1 MNTHAAEATTTSPDL
16 EDPRTSGQQPPFPEQ
31 RQSPPGLEAEMEPSP
46 DYGESTYQG
55 HGRLSGRVALVTG
68 ADSGIGRAVALA
80 YAREGADVAVSY
92 LDEHEDAK
100 VTCGIVEEAGRRFID
115 APGDIGDERYSR
127 ALVERTVDE
136 LGRLDILVNNAAH
149 QDRFERFE
157 DITPEEWHRT
167 FDANIHAMFYLSQA
181 AYPHLRPGS
190 SIINT
195 TSVQAYSPSAN
206 LLAYA
211 TTKGAILTFTKGLS
225 QLLIEDG
232 IRVNA
237 VAPGPIW
244 TPIIPA
250 STAAEQT
257 AEFGRQSPLGRPGQP
272 RELAPVYV
280 LLASDEASYITGTV
294 YTVAGGM
301 TLP

>member
-1 MNTHAAEATTTSPDL
+1 
-16 EDPRTSGQQPPFPEQ
+16 
-31 RQSPPGLEAEMEPSP
+31 MEPSP
-46 DYGESTYQG
+46 DYGEDTYQG
-55 HGRLSGRVALVTG
+55 HGRLTGKVAIITG

-80 YAREGADVAVSY
+80 YAREGADVVVSY
-92 LDEHEDAK
+92 LDEREDAQ
-100 VTCGIVEEAGRRFID
+100 VTCRIVADAGRRFID
-115 APGDIGDERYSR
+115 APGDIGSEPHSR
-127 ALVERTVDE
+127 ALVERTVGE

-157 DITPEEWHRT
+157 DITSAEWHRT

-225 QLLIEDG
+225 QLLIDDG

-250 STAAEQT
+250 STDAENT
-257 AEFGRQSPLGRPGQP
+257 AQFGGQAPLKRPGQP

-294 YTVAGGM
+294 YMVAGGM
-301 TLP
+301 PLP

>member
-1 MNTHAAEATTTSPDL
+1 MDTRTAEPRTDHD
-16 EDPRTSGQQPPFPEQ
+16 DPRRGERPPFPEQ
-31 RQSPPGLEAEMEPSP
+31 RQEPPGLEQEMDPRP
-46 DYGESTYQG
+46 DYGEKTYQG
-55 HGRLSGRVALVTG
+55 HGRLEGKVALITG

-80 YAREGADVAVSY
+80 YAREGADVVVSY
-92 LDEHEDAK
+92 LDEREDAA
-100 VTCGIVEEAGRRFID
+100 VTCQVVRDADRHVID
-115 APGDIGDERYSR
+115 APGDIGDERHSR

-149 QDRFERFE
+149 QDRFERLE
-157 DITPEEWHRT
+157 DITSAEWHRT

-181 AYPHLRPGS
+181 ARPHLRPGS
-190 SIINT
+190 SIINV
-195 TSVQAYSPSAN
+195 TSVQAYQPSAN

-225 QLLIEDG
+225 ELLIKDG

-250 STAAEQT
+250 STEPEQT
-257 AEFGRQSPLGRPGQP
+257 AKFGQQSPLGRPGQP
-272 RELAPVYV
+272 AELAPVFV
-280 LLASDEASYITGTV
+280 LLASDEASYIAGTV
-294 YTVAGGM
+294 FTVAGGM
-301 TLP
+301 PLP

>member
-1 MNTHAAEATTTSPDL
+1 MNTQLTPDAPGIDND
-16 EDPRTSGQQPPFPEQ
+16 DPRTSGDQPPFPEQ
-31 RQSPPGLEAEMEPSP
+31 RQSPPGLESRMEPSP
-46 DYGESTYQG
+46 DFGETTYQG
-55 HGRLSGRVALVTG
+55 HGRLTGKVALITG

-80 YAREGADVAVSY
+80 FAREGADIVVSY
-92 LDEHEDAK
+92 LNEHEDAQT
-100 VTCGIVEEAGRRFID
+100 TCRIVDEAGRRFID
-115 APGDIGDERYSR
+115 APGDIGLERHSR
-127 ALVERTVDE
+127 ALVERTVAE
-136 LGRLDILVNNAAH
+136 LGRLDIVVNNAAH

-157 DITPEEWHRT
+157 DITSAEWHRT

-181 AYPHLRPGS
+181 AHPHLRPGS

-195 TSVQAYSPSAN
+195 TSVQAYAPSAN

-211 TTKGAILTFTKGLS
+211 TTKGAVLTFTKGLS
-225 QLLIEDG
+225 QLLVDDG

-237 VAPGPIW
+237 VAPGPVW

-250 STAAEQT
+250 STDPEKT
-257 AEFGRQSPLGRPGQP
+257 AEFGSQAPLKRPGQP

-301 TLP
+301 PLP

>member
-1 MNTHAAEATTTSPDL
+1 
-16 EDPRTSGQQPPFPEQ
+16 
-31 RQSPPGLEAEMEPSP
+31 MEPAP
-46 DYGESTYQG
+46 DYGEATYEG
-55 HGRLSGRVALVTG
+55 HGRLAGKVALITG

-80 YAREGADVAVSY
+80 FAREGADIAVSY
-92 LDEHEDAK
+92 LNEHRDAQ
-100 VTCGIVEEAGRRFID
+100 VTHRIIDEAGRRFID
-115 APGDIGDERYSR
+115 APGDIGDERHCQ
-127 ALVERTVDE
+127 ALVERTVEE
-136 LGRLDILVNNAAH
+136 LGALDILVNNAAH
-149 QDRFERFE
+149 QDRFERLE
-157 DITPEEWHRT
+157 DISTADWHRT
-167 FDANIHAMFYLSQA
+167 FDANIHAMFYLSKA
-181 AYPHLRPGS
+181 AHPHLRPGS

-195 TSVQAYSPSAN
+195 TSVQAFSPSAN

-225 QLLIEDG
+225 QLLADDG

-250 STAAEQT
+250 STDPERT
-257 AEFGRQSPLGRPGQP
+257 AHFGEQSPLKRPGQP

-294 YTVAGGM
+294 YTVAGGQP
-301 TLP
+301 LP

>member
-1 MNTHAAEATTTSPDL
+1 MSTHDTTATQTA
-16 EDPRTSGQQPPFPEQ
+16 DPRTSGDQPPFPEQ
-31 RQSPPGLEAEMEPSP
+31 RQSPPGLEAEMDPAP
-46 DYGESTYQG
+46 DYGEETYQG
-55 HGRLSGRVALVTG
+55 HGRLTGKVALITG

-80 YAREGADVAVSY
+80 FAREGADVVVSY
-92 LDEHEDAK
+92 LDEREDAE
-100 VTCGIVEEAGRRFID
+100 VTCRIVKEAGRRFID
-115 APGDIGDERYSR
+115 APGDIGDEHHCR
-127 ALVERTVDE
+127 ALVDRTVQE
-136 LGRLDILVNNAAH
+136 LGRLDILVNNAAY
-149 QDRFERFE
+149 QDRFERLE
-157 DITPEEWHRT
+157 DISSTEWHRT

-181 AYPHLRPGS
+181 AHPHLRPGS

-211 TTKGAILTFTKGLS
+211 TTKGAVLTFTKGLS
-225 QLLIEDG
+225 QLLIDDG

-250 STAAEQT
+250 STEPEQT
-257 AEFGRQSPLGRPGQP
+257 AKFGQQSPMDRPGQP

-301 TLP
+301 PLP

>member
-1 MNTHAAEATTTSPDL
+1 
-16 EDPRTSGQQPPFPEQ
+16 
-31 RQSPPGLEAEMEPSP
+31 MEPSP
-46 DYGESTYQG
+46 DYGEDTYEG
-55 HGRLSGRVALVTG
+55 HGRLTGRVALITG

-80 YAREGADVAVSY
+80 YAREGADIVVSY
-92 LDEHEDAK
+92 LNEHQDAQ
-100 VTCGIVEEAGRRFID
+100 VTCRVVEQAGRRSID
-115 APGDIGDERYSR
+115 APGDIGVERHSR

-149 QDRFERFE
+149 QDRFDRFE
-157 DITPEEWHRT
+157 DITSAEWHRT

-211 TTKGAILTFTKGLS
+211 TTKGAVLTFTKGLS
-225 QLLIEDG
+225 QLLIDDG

-237 VAPGPIW
+237 VARGPIW

-250 STAAEQT
+250 STDAERV
-257 AEFGRQSPLGRPGQP
+257 AGFGEQAPLKRPGQP

-280 LLASDEASYITGTV
+280 LLASDDASYVTGTV

-301 TLP
+301 PLP

>member
-1 MNTHAAEATTTSPDL
+1 M
-16 EDPRTSGQQPPFPEQ
+16 DP
-31 RQSPPGLEAEMEPSP
+31 AP
-46 DYGESTYQG
+46 DYGEATYEG
-55 HGRLSGRVALVTG
+55 HGRLSGRVALITG

-80 YAREGADVAVSY
+80 YAREGADIVVSY
-92 LDEHEDAK
+92 LDEHEDAQ
-100 VTCGIVEEAGRRFID
+100 VTCRIVEEAGRRYIH
-115 APGDIGDERYSR
+115 APGDIGDERHSR
-127 ALVERTVDE
+127 ALVEQTVEE

-149 QDRFERFE
+149 QDRFERFDE
-157 DITPEEWHRT
+157 ITSAEWHRT

-190 SIINT
+190 AIINT

-225 QLLIEDG
+225 QLLIDDG

-250 STAAEQT
+250 STEAEQT
-257 AEFGRQSPLGRPGQP
+257 AKFGRQSPIGRPGQP

-280 LLASDEASYITGTV
+280 LLASDDASYITGTV

-301 TLP
+301 PLP

>member
-1 MNTHAAEATTTSPDL
+1 MSDTTTSDTRP
-16 EDPRTSGQQPPFPEQ
+16 EDPRQEGDQPPFPEQ
-31 RQSPPGLEAEMEPSP
+31 RQAPPGSEQEMEPSP
-46 DYGESTYQG
+46 DYGEDTYQG
-55 HGRLSGRVALVTG
+55 HGRLKGRVALITG

-80 YAREGADVAVSY
+80 FAREGADVVVSY
-92 LDEHEDAK
+92 LNEREDAA
-100 VTCGIVEEAGRRFID
+100 VTCRVVEEAGRRAID
-115 APGDIGDERYSR
+115 APGDIGDERHCQ
-127 ALVERTVDE
+127 ALVKRTIDE

-149 QDRFERFE
+149 QQRFERLE
-157 DITPEEWHRT
+157 DIPSEEWHHT
-167 FDANIHAMFYLSQA
+167 FDSNIHAMFYLVKA
-181 AYPHLRPGS
+181 ARPYLGPGA

-195 TSVQAYSPSAN
+195 TSVQAYKPSAN

-225 QLLIEDG
+225 ELLVKDG

-250 STAAEQT
+250 STDPEKT
-257 AEFGRQSPLGRPGQP
+257 AEFGEQSPMGRPGQP

-280 LLASDEASYITGTV
+280 LLASDDASYITGTV
-294 YTVAGGM
+294 YAVAGGM
-301 TLP
+301 PLP